1 MYPVHISGRVSVD
14 DYRPRPVVCLTSD
27 SRWSMRV
34 LIPCGSRFEYGNMWS
49 MTTLTIDPAE
59 ALAPFGDSAVIPL
72 PEIGAYLGWNRD
84 TRNDLV
90 KNNLIHTA
98 TAPDSPGRTR
108 GRKVLV
114 DRDEALLII
123 ASALL
128 ASALGLAIATV
139 IRGLRNSGATI
150 TADSVNI
157 PLPGLNTMSKVTTP

>member
-1 MYPVHISGRVSVD
+1 MYPVHISGRVPVD
-14 DYRPRPVVCLTSD
+14 DYRSRPVVCLTFD
-27 SRWSMRV
+27 SGWFLRV
-34 LIPCGSRFEYGNMWS
+34 LMPCGSRFEHEKMWT

-98 TAPDSPGRTR
+98 TFPETPGRTR

-123 ASALL
+123 TAALL

-139 IRGLRNSGATI
+139 IRGLRNSEATI
-150 TADSVNI
+150 TADTVNI
-157 PLPGLNTMSKVTTP
+157 PLPGLNTMNKVKTP